1 MTKTRIFILMAIIAG
16 GLLVSSCGISYENIK
31 STNQWMTEVRL
42 DNGNFKVVKQIKG
55 EATATYIFGI
65 GGLSKKA
72 LTESAISDM
81 LDKADLQGS
90 QAIVNTTYYVNT
102 INIVTPIYFKR
113 TAYAT
118 AYVVEFTD

>member
-1 MTKTRIFILMAIIAG
+1 MTKTRIFILMAIITG
-16 GLLVSSCGISYENIK
+16 GLLVSSCGISYENVK

-42 DNGNFKVVKQIKG
+42 DSGNFKVVKQIKG
-55 EATATYIFGI
+55 EVTATYIFGI

-81 LDKADLQGS
+81 LNKADLQGS
-90 QAIVNTTYYVNT
+90 QAIVNTTYYVKT
-102 INIVTPIYFKR
+102 INIVSPIYFKR